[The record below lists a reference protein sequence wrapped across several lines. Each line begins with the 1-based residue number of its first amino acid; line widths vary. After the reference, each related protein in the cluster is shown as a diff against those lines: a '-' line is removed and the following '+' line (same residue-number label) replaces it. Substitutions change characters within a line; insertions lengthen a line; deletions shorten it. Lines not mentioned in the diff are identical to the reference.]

1 MALDTRE
8 LFARLIQCEA
18 GGEGTAGMQAVA
30 TVIMNRATTT
40 VGEFARVN
48 NGGDVRAIITQ
59 PGQFVCMRETIGG
72 RYNAQNV
79 YNMTPTQEH
88 YDIVDWALDG
98 GRLAGV
104 SYCATCDGAFY
115 QGKVVA
121 VIGGGD
127 TALEDA
133 LYLSRMAKTVYLVH
147 RRDTFRANAALQEA
161 VQKTENIVLVTNAV
175 PTEITGEKRVE
186 TLKLLHGGSPE
197 ELLLDGVFVAIG
209 SVPNTSLLEGVAELD
224 SSGYV
229 QAGEDG
235 RTSVEGLFAAGDVRT
250 KALRQVITAAADGAN
265 CVASAEKYLLENRG

>member
-59 PGQFVCMRETIGG
+59 PGQFVCMRETVGG

-104 SYCATCDGAFY
+104 DESLFFFNPYSDSC
-115 QGKVVA
+115 
-121 VIGGGD
+121 
-127 TALEDA
+127 
-133 LYLSRMAKTVYLVH
+133 
-147 RRDTFRANAALQEA
+147 
-161 VQKTENIVLVTNAV
+161 
-175 PTEITGEKRVE
+175 PTP
-186 TLKLLHGGSPE
+186 S
-197 ELLLDGVFVAIG
+197 
-209 SVPNTSLLEGVAELD
+209 
-224 SSGYV
+224 
-229 QAGEDG
+229 
-235 RTSVEGLFAAGDVRT
+235 SVEVLGNFRRLHFFLALMSHTTCPAILDFST
-250 KALRQVITAAADGAN
+250 KILCPFWAFF
-265 CVASAEKYLLENRG
+265 Y